1 MLGLIKLPVEIGF
14 RVAKGVLEIAW
25 GLLHEDRQASAPGA
39 DGARARVIVTE
50 AQPPRARKP
59 AQPRQRRSE
68 PPPPPPPEPIEAAEP
83 VPAEPDHVDTGVE
96 LVASFSEPG
105 AADGAGAE
113 IDVAEPW
120 EGYARMRAADV
131 AKRLAGASR
140 EEAAAVELYEA
151 THRKRSSVM
160 SAAERRLK
168 YA

>member
-14 RVAKGVLEIAW
+14 RVAKGVVEIAW
-25 GLLHEDRQASAPGA
+25 GLLREDRESAQPGA
-39 DGARARVIVTE
+39 DGVQAQAAAQTARS
-50 AQPPRARKP
+50 RAP
-59 AQPRQRRSE
+59 A

-83 VPAEPDHVDTGVE
+83 EPAVPDHVDTGVE

-113 IDVAEPW
+113 VDVAEPW
-120 EGYARMRAADV
+120 EGYASMRAAEV
-131 AKRLAGASR
+131 TERLAAASR
-140 EEAAAVELYEA
+140 AEAAAVELYEA
-151 THRKRSSVM
+151 THRRRRTVM